1 MRTIK
6 RILLAFAGLAGLFV
20 ALNLL
25 LLVTQSSILMR
36 QQVFEKGQPYY
47 FVPPRQA
54 GEVERGGWEKAK
66 NRTKVCTYW
75 TGFRYHQT
83 RNWDGQYVDL
93 PCDSY
98 KFMLGFSSY

>member
-54 GEVERGGWEKAK
+54 GEVERGGVGEGQKQDQGLHLLDRVPVSPDAK
-66 NRTKVCTYW
+66 
-75 TGFRYHQT
+75 
-83 RNWDGQYVDL
+83 
-93 PCDSY
+93 
-98 KFMLGFSSY
+98 LGRAICRSAVRLV